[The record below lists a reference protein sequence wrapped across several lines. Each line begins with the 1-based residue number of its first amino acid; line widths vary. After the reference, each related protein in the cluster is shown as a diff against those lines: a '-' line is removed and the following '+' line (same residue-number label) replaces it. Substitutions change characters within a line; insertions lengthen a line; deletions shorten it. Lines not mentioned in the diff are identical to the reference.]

1 MSITEARLTDP
12 VLLRT
17 FLVVAETRSFTAA
30 ARRLG
35 TRQSTVSQQV
45 SRLEAHLRR
54 ALFARDTHAVAI
66 TPAGTQLLPFARDVL
81 GANLRLSQAVTGRT
95 MRGRVRLGVS
105 EDFALAGLAAVLAEF
120 TQQHADVEIELDIG
134 LSGLLHQ
141 RFDAGA
147 LDVIF
152 AKQLRGDTR
161 GRLAWRE
168 TLAWVG
174 RDGSRPDP
182 QRALPLIVYPPPSIT
197 RLHAIEALDA
207 AGRAWKVACTS
218 SSLNG
223 LHAAALAGLGYLPHS
238 RRLLPAGLSVIASS
252 AELPALG
259 EIAFVVLAR
268 DHAGEPATA
277 LAEALLQG
285 TERLAAPAASGALRA
300 PTGPRTPT

>member
-1 MSITEARLTDP
+1 MSIAEARLPDP

-35 TRQSTVSQQV
+35 TRQSTVSQQI

-54 ALFARDTHAVAI
+54 VLFARDTHSVAL

-81 GANLRLSQAVTGRT
+81 GANLRLAQAATGRT
-95 MRGRVRLGVS
+95 MSGRVRLGVS
-105 EDFALAGLAAVLAEF
+105 EDFALSGLADVLAEF
-120 TQQHADVEIELDIG
+120 TQQHADVEVELDIG

-152 AKQLRGDTR
+152 AKQLRGDSR
-161 GRLAWRE
+161 GRTAWRE

-182 QRALPLIVYPPPSIT
+182 QRPLPLIVYPPPSIT
-197 RLHAIEALDA
+197 RLHAIEALEA
-207 AGRAWKVACTS
+207 AGRSWKVACTS
-218 SSLNG
+218 SSVNG
-223 LHAAALAGLGYLPHS
+223 LRAAALAGLGYLPHS
-238 RRLLPAGLSVIASS
+238 LRLLPAGLSAVSPEAG
-252 AELPALG
+252 LPGLG
-259 EIAFVVLAR
+259 DIAFVVLVR
-268 DHAGEPATA
+268 ETAGESAAA
-277 LAEALLQG
+277 LAEVLLEG
-285 TERLAAPAASGALRA
+285 AARLAVLPSATGRVSPGMRGPGA
-300 PTGPRTPT
+300 

>member
-1 MSITEARLTDP
+1 MSINEARLTDP

-17 FLVVAETRSFTAA
+17 FLVVADTRSFTAA

-45 SRLEAHLRR
+45 SRLEAQLQKQ
-54 ALFARDTHAVAI
+54 LFARDTHSVAL
-66 TPAGTQLLPFARDVL
+66 TVSGTQLLPFARDVL
-81 GANLRLSQAVTGRT
+81 GANLRLVQAASGRT
-95 MRGRVRLGVS
+95 MRGRVRVGVS
-105 EDFALAGLAAVLAEF
+105 EDFALAGLAGVLADF
-120 TQQHADVEIELDIG
+120 TQQHADVEVELDIG

-152 AKQLRGDTR
+152 AKQLRGDSR
-161 GRLAWRE
+161 GRTAWRE

-174 RDGSRPDP
+174 RDGSVPDP
-182 QRALPLIVYPPPSIT
+182 QRPLPLIVYPPPSIT
-197 RLHAIEALDA
+197 RVHAIEALDA

-218 SSLNG
+218 SSVNG
-223 LHAAALAGLGYLPHS
+223 LRAAAQAGLGYLPHS
-238 RRLLPAGLSVIASS
+238 QRLLPPGLSVVPAS

-259 EIAFVVLAR
+259 DIAFVVLAR
-268 DHAGEPATA
+268 ERPGEPAQA

-285 TERLAAPAASGALRA
+285 ADRLAALPAGAGAGR
-300 PTGPRTPT
+300 